1 MSRLH
6 KYKESLHRFIKEKS
20 CLNIDNGPCKTCDSC
35 INNVPCTNPN
45 LCPNCK
51 DCTCATCPNCKKVKT
66 SLLCDTCMLCNTCT
80 NCQTCD
86 KDLNSYIYSLILN
99 NDSVHSTL
107 FLTIMNNQNKK
118 NHMSIQGYHIATSI
132 EFFNVLINIIE
143 NKENVINMFGLH
155 KYIKLCNNLF
165 IYANKSWQQNIES
178 VKNIYLPHNITNI
191 ILTSMNLANDTFKNI
206 MDLTEH
212 KFEILNN
219 SCNFNIVDWYLKNNS
234 VLTKKFTSLSQ
245 VSKESLNSYIN
256 RKYHFMSKLAISLG
270 WIFGNGSIN
279 GLNNFNNTYK
289 YFGKMC
295 KLSRD
300 FECLER
306 DIDSSVVYSTNYVL
320 NFGLQEGYEEFVNNK
335 QLFIED
341 MLTEDIYSS
350 TIKEIIDKLEADI
363 DIVID
368 QTSPDLKSSYS
379 MSNSNKK

>member
-1 MSRLH
+1 
-6 KYKESLHRFIKEKS
+6 
-20 CLNIDNGPCKTCDSC
+20 
-35 INNVPCTNPN
+35 
-45 LCPNCK
+45 
-51 DCTCATCPNCKKVKT
+51 
-66 SLLCDTCMLCNTCT
+66 
-80 NCQTCD
+80 
-86 KDLNSYIYSLILN
+86 
-99 NDSVHSTL
+99 
-107 FLTIMNNQNKK
+107 
-118 NHMSIQGYHIATSI
+118 
-132 EFFNVLINIIE
+132 
-143 NKENVINMFGLH
+143 
-155 KYIKLCNNLF
+155 
-165 IYANKSWQQNIES
+165 
-178 VKNIYLPHNITNI
+178 
-191 ILTSMNLANDTFKNI
+191 MNLANDTFKNI